1 MFMLINVMWII
12 ALMAIGAVVILMVT
26 IAFLKI
32 FTNDDD

>member
-1 MFMLINVMWII
+1 MLINVMWII